1 MESSFRS
8 FSRPVLHAAARVV
21 QEMGRSRAAAFAVGL
36 QDLDEG
42 TYVNTFADSDTPDLN
57 ETSQSEGNNLLK
69 MPVIS
74 MTILY

>member
-1 MESSFRS
+1 
-8 FSRPVLHAAARVV
+8 
-21 QEMGRSRAAAFAVGL
+21 MGRSRAAAFAVGL